1 MQHKEVV
8 EKYDGSLEE
17 LANDIGNLRYDS
29 LADFISLLSAKLNRD
44 SEKDLN
50 AGRKKLAHE
59 LHVASYRLSEVEESI
74 INAWEISAPYTNI
87 NKPL

>member
-29 LADFISLLSAKLNRD
+29 LAEFLRHLSNKIHADSCNDFENCRF
-44 SEKDLN
+44 
-50 AGRKKLAHE
+50 KLAQE
-59 LHVASYRLSEVEESI
+59 LKQCSYYIGLSKTY
-74 INAWEISAPYTNI
+74 INEAWKISEPYM
-87 NKPL
+87 